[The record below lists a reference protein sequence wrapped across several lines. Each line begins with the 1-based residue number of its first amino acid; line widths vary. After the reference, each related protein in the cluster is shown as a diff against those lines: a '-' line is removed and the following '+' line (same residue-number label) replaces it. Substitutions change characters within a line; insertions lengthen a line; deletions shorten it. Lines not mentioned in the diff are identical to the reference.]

1 MITSHETN
9 LASALFAR
17 MGGSECERIHVATL
31 EVLERIG
38 VETLDKKARDILV
51 KGGAQAEG
59 TRVRIPEYMVRR
71 ALDTAPK
78 RMTLYDRKGRVAIR
92 AWGHNSY
99 FGNGSDCLYVLDH
112 RTGKRRQAV
121 LQDVVEA
128 ATVLDALAEVDFVM
142 SAFLPA
148 DIPEHVYTHYQM
160 QAMLTNTT
168 KPLVFVTPDFES
180 CVANIEM
187 LEIVAGGEKA
197 FRERPFAVCYI
208 NVTSGLVA
216 NDDSLHKCM
225 YFAEKGLPQLYIPLN
240 AAGVNSPAT
249 TAGCMT
255 TMNAGILLG
264 VVLSQLVRPGSP
276 IAVPGWN
283 GGPYNLQTMVGN
295 YCLPD
300 EQGVAASMGKFYD
313 LPVFGLGGSTDS
325 KALDQQAGAE
335 CALGLMLPLLNGA
348 NIVHDIGFM
357 DSGLQGSLPLMT
369 IADDLL
375 GWIRAATR
383 GVPVTEET
391 LALEVVE
398 ELGPEGDYLSH
409 DHTFKHFRDPYYSK
423 LADRQI
429 HSAWEADGSST
440 MAERAAKKVDEIL
453 ANHKAEPLP
462 ENIQQALENYVKK
475 AKTEGTN
482 AQ

>member
-1 MITSHETN
+1 MITSHGTN
-9 LASALFAR
+9 LTSAIFAR
-17 MGGSECERIHVATL
+17 MGPSECERIHVATL

-38 VETLDKKARDILV
+38 VETLDKRARDILV
-51 KGGAQAEG
+51 AGGAMADG
-59 TRVRIPEYMVRR
+59 TRVRIPEYMVQR
-71 ALDTAPK
+71 ALETAPR
-78 RMTLYDRKGRVAIR
+78 RMTLYDRSGRVAMR
-92 AWGHNSY
+92 AWGYNSY
-99 FGNGSDCLYVLDH
+99 FGNGSDCLNILDH
-112 RTGKRRQAV
+112 RTGERRRAV

-128 ATVLDALAEVDFVM
+128 ATLLDALPEVDFVM
-142 SAFLPA
+142 SAFLPS
-148 DIPEHVYTHYQM
+148 DVPEQVYTLYQM
-160 QAMLTNTT
+160 QAMLTHTS

-180 CVANIEM
+180 CVANVEM
-187 LEIVAGGEKA
+187 LEIVAGGERA

-216 NDDSLHKCM
+216 NDDSLQKCI

-249 TAGCMT
+249 TAGCMA

-300 EQGVAASMGKFYD
+300 EQGVAASMGKYYG

-348 NIVHDIGFM
+348 NIIHDIGFM
-357 DSGLQGSLPLMT
+357 DAGMQGSLPLMA

-429 HSAWEADGSST
+429 YSSWEADGSTT
-440 MAERAAKKVDEIL
+440 MAERAAMKVDEIL
-453 ANHKAEPLP
+453 ATHKGEPLP
-462 ENIQQALENYVKK
+462 DDVKK
-475 AKTEGTN
+475 ALQDYVN
-482 AQ
+482 AAEKKLCS